1 MFEAYSIKKCDKISI
16 DDVVDL
22 SDTFKCLNPECKA
35 EFSVK
40 GLNSG
45 IVSKHFA
52 RKKTA
57 PHKNNALVHSIYRNH
72 YTSHY

>member
-1 MFEAYSIKKCDKISI
+1 MFEAYSIKKRDKISI

-45 IVSKHFA
+45 IVQELNSVLLIINVVF
-52 RKKTA
+52 
-57 PHKNNALVHSIYRNH
+57 LVCLYLIQFHML
-72 YTSHY
+72 